1 MDVYYENDAFNYYHT
16 PHENTLKIENWLN
29 LNKFLLIGFTLDALH
44 QIVLKK
50 NQKTI
55 SLLKS
60 CVLVSNSPYV
70 NTGIIFITIYDNIY
84 IHLAEYPIPIK
95 NDLKNIPPFNSN
107 FGVENMKLF
116 EKMFPSLK
124 EIDFES
130 RFNKKLPIIPE
141 QIITLEEN
149 LFPVNNKIIITSFV
163 ILSFIIALEYSLN
176 KNLFELSWFD
186 TPTENFTEKVSKL
199 KPKISKKIEQLTN
212 REFLFYVLNKL
223 KNGQRLTEEEISYLL
238 LLLKQGVWRV
248 LKLLRDGLVSI
259 YLIALFI
266 RVIMVLA
273 DYFKLLNLKDPI
285 FSPAISKILT
295 KELTL
300 TVENAN
306 IEKTDK
312 FENDLTIEIIKEAQT
327 KQFHSLQ
334 EELNN
339 ELMERII
346 EKCKNQPRSRYGA
359 ILEKRALKI
368 PLTKFN
374 KLGQRIKPIRNDF
387 WCNLGSKNIKE
398 TIELEKKRMLA
409 LQELESKQIIKS
421 E

>member
-1 MDVYYENDAFNYYHT
+1 
-16 PHENTLKIENWLN
+16 
-29 LNKFLLIGFTLDALH
+29 
-44 QIVLKK
+44 
-50 NQKTI
+50 
-55 SLLKS
+55 
-60 CVLVSNSPYV
+60 
-70 NTGIIFITIYDNIY
+70 
-84 IHLAEYPIPIK
+84 
-95 NDLKNIPPFNSN
+95 
-107 FGVENMKLF
+107 
-116 EKMFPSLK
+116 
-124 EIDFES
+124 
-130 RFNKKLPIIPE
+130 
-141 QIITLEEN
+141 
-149 LFPVNNKIIITSFV
+149 
-163 ILSFIIALEYSLN
+163 
-176 KNLFELSWFD
+176 
-186 TPTENFTEKVSKL
+186 
-199 KPKISKKIEQLTN
+199 
-212 REFLFYVLNKL
+212 
-223 KNGQRLTEEEISYLL
+223 
-238 LLLKQGVWRV
+238 
-248 LKLLRDGLVSI
+248 
-259 YLIALFI
+259 
-266 RVIMVLA
+266 MVLA

-374 KLGQRIKPIRNDF
+374 KLGQRITPIRNDF